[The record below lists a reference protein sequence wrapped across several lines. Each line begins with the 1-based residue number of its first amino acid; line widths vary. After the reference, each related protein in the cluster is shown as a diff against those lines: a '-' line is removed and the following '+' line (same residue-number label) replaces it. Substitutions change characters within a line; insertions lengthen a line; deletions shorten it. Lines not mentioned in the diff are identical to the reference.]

1 MAVKKNKAST
11 KKSLVVR
18 MMIIVSVITFV
29 FFGVTSMHMF
39 QIMILDGDF
48 YKEKAAAQQLQ
59 DTVLDAKRGDIYDK
73 NMEVIATSATA
84 YNVYVTPS
92 DIKTD
97 EERQIIASGLSEIL
111 GLEYENVLEKIKTN
125 QYYVKIQSKI
135 EEQVATKV
143 RKFISENEL
152 GSIVGLDE
160 TSKRYYPNE
169 NMASNVIGFVGTDNQ
184 GLAGIESYYN
194 DILSG
199 VPGRVVATKNAQGA
213 DTPLSYEKVVD
224 AQSGNSLVLSIDKYV
239 QNVTEKYLS
248 QAIEE
253 NKVVNKGCAIVMDPN
268 TGEILAMSTMPD
280 YNLNDP
286 FTIADE
292 SVKKEI
298 EKLESEEKSTAISN
312 AQQAQWRNKA
322 ISDTYEPGSVFK
334 IVTGSAA
341 LEEGTVALNSSFS
354 CPGYIVVADR
364 KYSCSH
370 TDGHGTQNLT
380 QAFAN
385 SCNPAFIKI
394 GQDLGVEK
402 FYSYFESFGLTQ
414 KTGIDLPGETSPVA
428 GVTYH
433 AGDTMSIVD
442 LASESFGQGF
452 NVTPIQMIT
461 AVCAA
466 VNGGYLVQPKVV
478 NKIINSEGNIVE
490 SKDTVVK
497 RQIISENTS
506 KTICSLLEGV
516 VTYGTGKNAYVTG
529 YSVGGKT
536 GTSEKLSSGEGCYV
550 ASFCGFSSVENP
562 QVVVLVMLDTPTGG
576 NYYGGTI
583 AAPVV
588 GQILSDILPY
598 IGAQTEYS
606 DETEKQ
612 KTSPNTIGNKVDDAI
627 NTITNMGLSYK
638 VYGDGEEVERQVPS
652 PGQSIDDEG
661 VVVLYTDSSKS
672 NMVTVPD
679 FSGETVSNAN
689 EIAASYN
696 LNIKFSGNSLQKGN
710 SVAYAQSIEP
720 GEKVEE
726 GTIITVYFK
735 VLNGTD

>member
-1 MAVKKNKAST
+1 MAVKRNQTST
-11 KKSLVVR
+11 KKSLIVR
-18 MMIIVSVITFV
+18 MMIIVCVITLV
-29 FFGVTSMHMF
+29 FFGITSIHMF

-59 DTVLDAKRGDIYDK
+59 DTVLDATRGNIYDR

-92 DIKTD
+92 DIKT
-97 EERQIIASGLSEIL
+97 EKERETISKGLSEIL
-111 GLEYENVLEKIKTN
+111 DLKYEDILEKTKTN
-125 QYYVKIQSKI
+125 QYYVKIKSKI
-135 EEQVATKV
+135 EEQLATKV

-152 GSIVGLDE
+152 GNIVGLDE
-160 TSKRYYPNE
+160 TSKRYYPND
-169 NMASNVIGFVGTDNQ
+169 NMASTVVGFVGTDNQ
-184 GLAGIESYYN
+184 GLAGIEAYYN
-194 DILSG
+194 DVLSG
-199 VPGRVVATKNAQGA
+199 VPGRVIATKNAQGA

-224 AQSGNSLVLSIDKYV
+224 AQSGNSLVLSVDKYI

-253 NKVVNKGCAIVMDPN
+253 NKVLHKGCAIVMDPN
-268 TGEILAMSTMPD
+268 TGDVLAMSTMPD

-286 FTIADE
+286 FTIADKQALE
-292 SVKKEI
+292 EI
-298 EKLESEEKSTAISN
+298 DKLKGEKRSTAVSN

-334 IVTGSAA
+334 IVTGAAA
-341 LEEGTVALNSSFS
+341 LEEGTVALKSHFS

-370 TDGHGTQNLT
+370 TDGHGSQDLT

-385 SCNPAFIKI
+385 SCNPAFIRI

-433 AGDTMSIVD
+433 AGETMSIVD

-461 AVCAA
+461 SVCAA
-466 VNGGYLVQPKVV
+466 VNGGYLVQPRVVSKV
-478 NKIINSEGNIVE
+478 INSDGNIVE
-490 SKDTVVK
+490 NKDTIVK

-516 VTYGTGKNAYVTG
+516 VTYGTGKNAYVSG

-562 QVVVLVMLDTPTGG
+562 EVVVLVMLDTPTGG

-598 IGAQTEYS
+598 IGAEAEYS
-606 DETEKQ
+606 QEDEKN
-612 KTSPNTIGNKVDDAI
+612 KTSPNTIGKKVEEAK
-627 NTITNMGLSYK
+627 NTIAQMGLYYK
-638 VYGDGEEVERQVPS
+638 VYGDGNEVERQVPS
-652 PGQSIDDEG
+652 PGQTVDDEG
-661 VVVLYTDSSKS
+661 IIVLYTDSSKS

-679 FSGETVSNAN
+679 FSGESVSNTN
-689 EIAASYN
+689 EIASSYN

-710 SVAYAQSIEP
+710 SVAYSQSIEP